1 MSGTLFRESGG
12 GFQGWAVGAVLCAA
26 LFTGAAGAQPAGP
39 ALAAPPAP
47 VAEPTQAA
55 APAPETAPADVDG
68 AVTPAGC
75 ASCGGGLLG
84 LPPSDASDIG
94 GGCTPGCGGGCG
106 CGAAAACPA
115 GGRAS
120 CCCDATD
127 GPGRFLCGIYQCIC
141 CPDPCYEP
149 HWCALADQAFGQSS
163 GPRPVTEMRLKFE
176 EGFDMKFPDMAEF
189 FMARSD
195 GGAGA
200 KGPRQT
206 VAAILNS
213 NEATY
218 REFHMI
224 NEAAVGRFSAWIDL
238 PYENVSFDDYRGAA
252 GLGDLSFG
260 TKSMLLDCDLLQFTF
275 EFNTY
280 TPTGNFTRGLG
291 DGHVS
296 LEPGF
301 LFALKL
307 APETYLQSEIAYRFP
322 LGGDQAFEG
331 PVFHY
336 HFSLNQLLW
345 HCGHDLKLVG
355 AAELNGWWF
364 TGGEY
369 TATGNPMGSATPVA
383 PGAAGAGTQLDF
395 AVSGSPFAEVLNIGP
410 SARLVICD
418 KIDFGVAAFFN
429 VTDGSLGNEI
439 LEAEFRW
446 RF

>member
-1 MSGTLFRESGG
+1 MNHERYAVQEIRGQLPWLGG
-12 GFQGWAVGAVLCAA
+12 GGRPLRRPVRRARVE
-26 LFTGAAGAQPAGP
+26 GP
-39 ALAAPPAP
+39 IHRRGLAP
-47 VAEPTQAA
+47 AA
-55 APAPETAPADVDG
+55 APAAPEAAPANVDG

-75 ASCGGGLLG
+75 ASCQGGLLG
-84 LPPSDASDIG
+84 LPPSDVSDIG
-94 GGCTPGCGGGCG
+94 GGCASCG
-106 CGAAAACPA
+106 CGHGNGCVP
-115 GGRAS
+115 GRRPCD
-120 CCCDATD
+120 CCCDAD

-149 HWCALADQAFGQSS
+149 QWCALADQAFGQSS

-176 EGFDMKFPDMAEF
+176 EHFDMKFPDMAEF
-189 FMARSD
+189 FMPQSN
-195 GGAGA
+195 A
-200 KGPRQT
+200 KGPRLT
-206 VAAILNS
+206 APVADANF
-213 NEATY
+213 ATD
-218 REFHMI
+218 REFHII
-224 NEAAVGRFSAWIDL
+224 NEAAIGRFSAWVDV
-238 PYENVSFDDYRGAA
+238 PYENVSFENYNGAA
-252 GLGDLSFG
+252 GLGDLSIG
-260 TKSMLLDCDLLQFTF
+260 TKSLLLDCELLQFTF

-291 DGHVS
+291 NGNVS

-336 HFSLNQLLW
+336 HFSLNQMLW

-369 TATGNPMGSATPVA
+369 TETGSTANTPLVA
-383 PGAAGAGTQLDF
+383 

-429 VTDGSLGNEI
+429 LTDGSIGNEV